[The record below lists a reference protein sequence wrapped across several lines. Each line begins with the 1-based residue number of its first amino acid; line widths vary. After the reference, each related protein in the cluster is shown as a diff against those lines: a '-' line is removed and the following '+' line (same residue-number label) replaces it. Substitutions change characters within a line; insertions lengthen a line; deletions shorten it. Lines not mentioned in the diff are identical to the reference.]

1 MALENADYISG
12 LNASN
17 PTVDDPISQ
26 GDDHIRTLKKVLLQ
40 SFPGVD
46 GPVAPPVAPASANST
61 IRSNGS
67 EWVESTGVT
76 ISDTDELSASK
87 VNTGDLDASGTVSAQ
102 KVDAQTY
109 EGGNMTLTG
118 NITAA
123 AFYGDGSNL
132 SNLPSGYDGWR
143 INGTQVNS
151 NDNVRILAGSNVT
164 VNTNGRDVTISASGG
179 GTSGPSYSGGNGI
192 SINSNQIQMNGSY
205 NAGAGAFA
213 VTGNIT
219 ATANITAF
227 SDDRLKTKVG
237 DVGDALG
244 KVKQLDTFRYIANEE
259 GESLGMGVH
268 EQLGVSAQQVQQVA
282 PEAVYET
289 DTGHLSVDYSR
300 LVVLCIEAIKQLEAR

>member
-40 SFPGVD
+40 SFPEVD
-46 GPVAPPVAPASANST
+46 GPVAPPVAPVSANST

-76 ISDTDELSASK
+76 ISAADELSASK
-87 VNTGDLDASGTVSAQ
+87 VSTGDLDASGSVSAQ

-109 EGGNMTLTG
+109 EGGNMSLTG
-118 NITAA
+118 NISAA

-179 GTSGPSYSGGNGI
+179 GTSSPSYSGGNGI
-192 SINSNQIQMNGSY
+192 SINSSTINMSGSY
-205 NAGAGAFA
+205 S
-213 VTGNIT
+213 GNFSVQGSIT
-219 ATANITAF
+219 ASSNVTAY
-227 SDDRLKTKVG
+227 SDDRLKTRTG
-237 DVGDALG
+237 DVGDALN

-268 EQLGVSAQQVQQVA
+268 EQLGVSAQQVQEVA

>member
-40 SFPGVD
+40 SFPEVD
-46 GPVAPPVAPASANST
+46 GPVAPPVAPVSANST

-76 ISDTDELSASK
+76 ISATDELSASK
-87 VNTGDLDASGTVSAQ
+87 VSTGDLDASGTVSAQ

-109 EGGNMTLTG
+109 EGGNMSLTG
-118 NITAA
+118 NISAA

-179 GTSGPSYSGGNGI
+179 GTSGPSYSAGNGI
-192 SINSNQIQMNGSY
+192 SINSNQIQMSGS
-205 NAGAGAFA
+205 F
-213 VTGNIT
+213 TGNFSVQGSIT
-219 ATANITAF
+219 ASSNVTAY
-227 SDDRLKTKVG
+227 SDDRLKTITG
-237 DVGDALG
+237 DVGDALS

>member
-40 SFPGVD
+40 SFPEVD
-46 GPVAPPVAPASANST
+46 GPVAPPVAPVSANST

-76 ISDTDELSASK
+76 ISAADELSASK
-87 VNTGDLDASGTVSAQ
+87 VSTGNLDASGTVSAQ

-109 EGGNMTLTG
+109 EGGNMSLTG
-118 NITAA
+118 NISAA

-192 SINSNQIQMNGSY
+192 SINSNTINMSGSY
-205 NAGAGAFA
+205 S
-213 VTGNIT
+213 GNFSVQGSIT
-219 ATANITAF
+219 ASSNVTAY
-227 SDDRLKTKVG
+227 SDDRLKTRTG
-237 DVGDALG
+237 DVEDALS

-268 EQLGVSAQQVQQVA
+268 EQLGVSAQQVQEVA

>member
-40 SFPGVD
+40 SFPEVD
-46 GPVAPPVAPASANST
+46 GPVAPPVAPVSANST

-76 ISDTDELSASK
+76 ISAADELSASK
-87 VNTGDLDASGTVSAQ
+87 VSTGDLDASGSVSAQ

-109 EGGNMTLTG
+109 EGGNMSLTG
-118 NITAA
+118 NISAA

-192 SINSNQIQMNGSY
+192 SINSSTINMSGSY
-205 NAGAGAFA
+205 S
-213 VTGNIT
+213 GNFSVQGSIT
-219 ATANITAF
+219 ASSNVTAY
-227 SDDRLKTKVG
+227 SDDRLKTRTG
-237 DVGDALG
+237 DVGDALS

-259 GESLGMGVH
+259 GESLGMDVR
-268 EQLGVSAQQVQQVA
+268 EQLGVSAQQVQEVA

-289 DTGHLSVDYSR
+289 DTGHLSVDYGR

>member
-40 SFPGVD
+40 SFPEVD
-46 GPVAPPVAPASANST
+46 GPVAPPVAPVSANST

-76 ISDTDELSASK
+76 ISATDELSASK
-87 VNTGDLDASGTVSAQ
+87 VSTGDLDASGTVSAQ

-109 EGGNMTLTG
+109 EGGNMSLTG
-118 NITAA
+118 NISAA

-192 SINSNQIQMNGSY
+192 SINSSTINMSGSY
-205 NAGAGAFA
+205 S
-213 VTGNIT
+213 GNFDVQGSIT
-219 ATANITAF
+219 ASSNVTAY
-227 SDDRLKTKVG
+227 SDDRLKTRTG
-237 DVGDALG
+237 DVGDALS

>member
-40 SFPGVD
+40 SFPEVD
-46 GPVAPPVAPASANST
+46 GPVAPPVAPVSANST

-76 ISDTDELSASK
+76 ISATDELSASK
-87 VNTGDLDASGTVSAQ
+87 VSTGDLDASGTVSAQ

-109 EGGNMTLTG
+109 EGGNMSLTG
-118 NITAA
+118 NISAA

-192 SINSNQIQMNGSY
+192 SINSSTINMSGSY
-205 NAGAGAFA
+205 S
-213 VTGNIT
+213 GNFSVQGSIT
-219 ATANITAF
+219 ASSNVTAY
-227 SDDRLKTKVG
+227 SDDRLKTRTG
-237 DVGDALG
+237 DVEDALN

-268 EQLGVSAQQVQQVA
+268 EQLGVSAQQVQEVA

>member
-40 SFPGVD
+40 SFPEVD
-46 GPVAPPVAPASANST
+46 GPVAPPVAPVSANST

-76 ISDTDELSASK
+76 ISATDELSASK
-87 VNTGDLDASGTVSAQ
+87 VSTGDLDASGTVSAQ

-109 EGGNMTLTG
+109 EGGNMSLTG
-118 NITAA
+118 NISAA

-192 SINSNQIQMNGSY
+192 SINSSTINMSGSY
-205 NAGAGAFA
+205 S
-213 VTGNIT
+213 GNFSVQGSIT
-219 ATANITAF
+219 ASSNVTAY
-227 SDDRLKTKVG
+227 SDDRLKTRTG
-237 DVGDALG
+237 DVGDALS

>member
-40 SFPGVD
+40 SFPEVD
-46 GPVAPPVAPASANST
+46 GPVAPPVAPVSANST

-76 ISDTDELSASK
+76 ISAADELSASK
-87 VNTGDLDASGTVSAQ
+87 VSTGDLDASGSVSAQ

-109 EGGNMTLTG
+109 EGGNMSLTG
-118 NITAA
+118 NISAA

-192 SINSNQIQMNGSY
+192 SINSSTINMSGSY
-205 NAGAGAFA
+205 S
-213 VTGNIT
+213 GNFSVQGSIT
-219 ATANITAF
+219 ASSNVTAY
-227 SDDRLKTKVG
+227 SDDRLKTRTG
-237 DVGDALG
+237 DVGDALS

-259 GESLGMGVH
+259 GESLGMDVH
-268 EQLGVSAQQVQQVA
+268 EQLGVSAQQVQEVA